1 VESFSGEILSK
12 SAKHNRKNSE
22 TTLSTTTTTP
32 DLSPSSAV
40 HKWFSNILKPTNPT
54 HTPDPTPDPTALTLP
69 PSRQP
74 INRKSRFQTD
84 PSSPH
89 PPGIPVPPSR
99 RTFKSSTPL
108 PDTHLLSPPKSLTE
122 STCSLPE
129 NQVLSPPRKLVESAH
144 RRSISSSTC
153 SMDKIAP
160 KHNASHGGL
169 KEEKGASG
177 DNSLNGFLKQQRIK
191 LEKVLNREIEA
202 KTKIVLSRPSNS

>member
-1 VESFSGEILSK
+1 
-12 SAKHNRKNSE
+12 
-22 TTLSTTTTTP
+22 
-32 DLSPSSAV
+32 
-40 HKWFSNILKPTNPT
+40 
-54 HTPDPTPDPTALTLP
+54 
-69 PSRQP
+69 
-74 INRKSRFQTD
+74 
-84 PSSPH
+84 
-89 PPGIPVPPSR
+89 
-99 RTFKSSTPL
+99 
-108 PDTHLLSPPKSLTE
+108 
-122 STCSLPE
+122 
-129 NQVLSPPRKLVESAH
+129 VESAH